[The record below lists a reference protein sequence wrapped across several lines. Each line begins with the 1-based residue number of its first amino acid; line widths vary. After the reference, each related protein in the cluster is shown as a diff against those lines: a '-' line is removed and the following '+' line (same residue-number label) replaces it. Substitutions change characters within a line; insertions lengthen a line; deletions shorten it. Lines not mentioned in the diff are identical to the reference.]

1 MQTKG
6 LPLDK
11 VVKKLEALIIYL
23 NEERNHLVENS
34 MKQALEKSVEYNI
47 EIERR
52 VQCKRMMPGEQAR
65 DAGLT
70 LKEETKTQMLECIDH
85 FHTELQMQSKKLQ
98 PCLNQYKQR
107 VYCVQH

>member
-34 MKQALEKSVEYNI
+34 MKQALEKSVEYDI

-52 VQCKRMMPGEQAR
+52 VRCKKMMPGEQAR
-65 DAGLT
+65 DVGLT

-85 FHTELQMQSKKLQ
+85 FHTELQTQSKKLQ